1 MQGLWGE
8 ARLDAMERIAPE
20 PVDKAELTT
29 EPKPITPSC
38 GNRLVRPCGSQV
50 AEETRL
56 KQLSSGRPCKLLI
69 SLDLR
74 SWLAALDDFR
84 NWLIREAA

>member
-1 MQGLWGE
+1 VQGLWGE

-38 GNRLVRPCGSQV
+38 GNRPVRPAGH
-50 AEETRL
+50 
-56 KQLSSGRPCKLLI
+56 K
-69 SLDLR
+69 
-74 SWLAALDDFR
+74 
-84 NWLIREAA
+84 

>member
-38 GNRLVRPCGSQV
+38 GNRPVRPCGSQV

-56 KQLSSGRPCKLLI
+56 RQPLGGRSCKWLI
-69 SLDLR
+69 LLDLLG
-74 SWLAALDDFR
+74 WLLRLDS
-84 NWLIREAA
+84 NQQPSG